1 MSERSDLLK
10 AIAAAHALRDRAIP
24 YNRDQQLNSVTADLN
39 DPAAALASLARYAA
53 SHPEEPMSAEIR
65 ESYDL
70 LARLLAAPLTKRE
83 PVE

>member
-39 DPAAALASLARYAA
+39 DPAAALASLARL
-53 SHPEEPMSAEIR
+53 PRPIPR
-65 ESYDL
+65 N
-70 LARLLAAPLTKRE
+70 R
-83 PVE
+83 